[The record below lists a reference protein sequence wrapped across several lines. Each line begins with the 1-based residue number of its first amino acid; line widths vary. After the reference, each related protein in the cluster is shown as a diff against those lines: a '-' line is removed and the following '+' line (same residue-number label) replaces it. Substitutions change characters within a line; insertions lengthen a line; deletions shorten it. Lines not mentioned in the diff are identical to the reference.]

1 MTKNLGNAK
10 PSSPAKE
17 ISPSLF
23 SKAAPALFP
32 LVVVALGYVVGRQF
46 FGF

>member
-10 PSSPAKE
+10 PHEPGTGIK
-17 ISPSLF
+17 PSLLG
-23 SKAAPALFP
+23 KVAPALFP
-32 LVVVALGYVVGRQF
+32 LAVGALCYLVGRQF